1 MGMFFRLLCLL
12 LMFSNSALVSSQNI
26 DDGTNASQNQ
36 LGYLDVP
43 VESKFLDTLNTDS
56 LRALLIAP
64 LKIHIP
70 REKVNA
76 IIDPYDAL
84 NNELYAQKSTSKI
97 WFFIAFFIAVL
108 GFSLYIQNFPSQF
121 VLRLQSTLN
130 PQKYKELLSEKKS
143 RVMNGSI
150 YLLLL
155 SSLVQSLVYSLL
167 MLRLRYFELN
177 NASFFIL
184 LLLSLIVVK
193 SSILGIQFVQAK
205 VLDLQDAQQNMT
217 QRHIN
222 VELVFSLILLPIS
235 LFYYYNPQFLFGI
248 SEIWFILFCC
258 IPLILRYLVQLYG
271 IIQDSAFN
279 VQVLLYFCTLEF
291 LPMVLIA
298 TIIIQRLYAEG

>member
-1 MGMFFRLLCLL
+1 MNRFTFIFVVCIY
-12 LMFSNSALVSSQNI
+12 ALFLIYQAFVEIPLN
-26 DDGTNASQNQ
+26 NQ
-36 LGYLDVP
+36 L
-43 VESKFLDTLNTDS
+43 
-56 LRALLIAP
+56 
-64 LKIHIP
+64 
-70 REKVNA
+70 
-76 IIDPYDAL
+76 
-84 NNELYAQKSTSKI
+84 
-97 WFFIAFFIAVL
+97 L
-108 GFSLYIQNFPSQF
+108 G
-121 VLRLQSTLN
+121 
-130 PQKYKELLSEKKS
+130 
-143 RVMNGSI
+143 
-150 YLLLL
+150 
-155 SSLVQSLVYSLL
+155 
-167 MLRLRYFELN
+167 
-177 NASFFIL
+177 ASFFIL

-222 VELVFSLILLPIS
+222 VELVFSLIFLPIS

>member
-1 MGMFFRLLCLL
+1 MILRFVCLL
-12 LMFSNSALVSSQNI
+12 LLISSSVLVSGQNI
-26 DDGTNASQNQ
+26 DEGMGASQSKIEQ
-36 LGYLDVP
+36 LEDS

-56 LRALLIAP
+56 LRALLVAP

-70 REKVNA
+70 TEKVNA

-97 WFFIAFFIAVL
+97 WFFIAFFLTIM

-121 VLRLQSTLN
+121 VLRLQSLLN

-143 RVMNGSI
+143 RIMNGSI

-155 SSLVQSLVYSLL
+155 NSLVQSLVFSLL
-167 MLRLRYFELN
+167 LLRLRYFELN

-184 LLLSLIVVK
+184 LLFSLIIIK
-193 SSILGIQFVQAK
+193 SSILGIQFIQAK
-205 VLDLQDAQQNMT
+205 VLDLQDAQQNMI

-222 VELVFSLILLPIS
+222 VELVFSLIFLPVS

-248 SEIWFILFCC
+248 SEVWYILFCF
-258 IPLILRYLVQLYG
+258 IPLIFRSLAQIYG
-271 IIQDSAFN
+271 IIQDSAFK
-279 VQVLLYFCTLEF
+279 VQVLLYFCTLEI
-291 LPMVLIA
+291 LPMVIIA
-298 TIIIQRLYAEG
+298 TVIIQRLYAKG

>member
-1 MGMFFRLLCLL
+1 MGMFFRLVCIL
-12 LMFSNSALVSSQNI
+12 LMLFTPVLASSQNSDEDI
-26 DDGTNASQNQ
+26 GASQSKMEH
-36 LGYLDVP
+36 LKDS

-70 REKVNA
+70 TEKVNA
-76 IIDPYDAL
+76 IIDPFDAL

-121 VLRLQSTLN
+121 VLRLQSLLN

-143 RVMNGSI
+143 RIMNGSI

-155 SSLVQSLVYSLL
+155 NSLVQSLVFSLL
-167 MLRLRYFELN
+167 LLRLRYFELN

-184 LLLSLIVVK
+184 LLFSLIIVK
-193 SSILGIQFVQAK
+193 SSILGVQFIQSK
-205 VLDLQDAQQNMT
+205 VLDLQDTQQNMT

-222 VELVFSLILLPIS
+222 VELVFSLIFLPIS

-248 SEIWFILFCC
+248 SVIWFILFCC
-258 IPLILRYLVQLYG
+258 IPLIFRSLVQIYG
-271 IIQDSAFN
+271 IIQDSAIK
-279 VQVLLYFCTLEF
+279 VQVLLYFCTLEI
-291 LPMVLIA
+291 LPMVIIA
-298 TIIIQRLYAEG
+298 MLIIQRLYAEG